1 MKKYRPI
8 KLWIILLILITVG
21 ILFGG
26 FLMDGWKRV
35 LMLVCTVIMF
45 IVFILCTTYYVQFQT
60 DRLVIRHGLSSF
72 NRSYRSNIKTR
83 YILFSDI
90 KNLSINQASK
100 YVVINLKDGN
110 NIMFSFN
117 GYFKV
122 NQIVSEFRKI
132 DYELNNKKLFAC
144 DLINL

>member
-35 LMLVCTVIMF
+35 LMLICTVIMF
-45 IVFILCTTYYVQFQT
+45 IVFLLCTTYYIQFQT

-72 NRSYRSNIKTR
+72 NRSYRSSIKTR
-83 YILFSDI
+83 YILFSNI
-90 KNLSINQASK
+90 KNLLINHSSK

-110 NIMFSFN
+110 NIMVSFN

-132 DYELNNKKLFAC
+132 DYELNNK
-144 DLINL
+144 